1 MNYPRANAWLL
12 CCLSASCLMTGASLW
27 ETAVFVPIWASARPG
42 ALTVLQ
48 GDVGTDV
55 SYLWVSVHSIF
66 ELVLLFTLIFNWKD
80 RPRRNALLALAF
92 VYAAVRAWTILY
104 FAPSF
109 LAFQRLSVTSEFAN
123 PSVEGVVR
131 WKNLNLIRTCLVTG
145 LNIVF
150 LAYVINRLSSRS
162 TREVPPSQV

>member
-1 MNYPRANAWLL
+1 MNDRRADVWLL
-12 CCLSASCLMTGASLW
+12 CCLSVFWLMTGASLW

-48 GDVGTDV
+48 GDVGIDA
-55 SYLWVSVHSIF
+55 SYLWVSVHSVF
-66 ELVLLFTLIFNWKD
+66 EIVLLFTLIFNWKD
-80 RPRRNALLALAF
+80 RPRRNALLAFAF
-92 VYAAVRAWTILY
+92 GYAAVRAWTIFY

-109 LAFQRLSVTSEFAN
+109 LAFQRLSANSEFAN
-123 PSVEGVVR
+123 PFLEGVVR

-150 LAYVINRLSSRS
+150 LAYVINRLSSRN
-162 TREVPPSQV
+162 TREVPTSQM